1 MRNERQRRREY
12 YVFVV
17 TLHSAVIALAQ
28 TGHAHVVVCVA
39 NGWIEGNGKRA
50 AWGGHEY
57 MVVFARA
64 DSGDKSRAD
73 TDEGDVV
80 RRSSEHDVDS
90 IHVCTSSA

>member
-1 MRNERQRRREY
+1 MRNERQRGREY

-39 NGWIEGNGKRA
+39 NGWIEGNGERA

-57 MVVFARA
+57 MVVFARSN
-64 DSGDKSRAD
+64 SGDESRAN
-73 TDEGDVV
+73 TDERDVV
-80 RRSSEHDVDS
+80 RRSTKHDVDG
-90 IHVCTSSA
+90 IHVCISSA